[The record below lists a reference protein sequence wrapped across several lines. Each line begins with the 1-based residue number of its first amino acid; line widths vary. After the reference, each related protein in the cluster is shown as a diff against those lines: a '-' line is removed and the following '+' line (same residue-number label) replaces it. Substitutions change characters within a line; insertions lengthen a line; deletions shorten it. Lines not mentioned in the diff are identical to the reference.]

1 MSVVDGVSQESV
13 PKACSQIGG
22 ARVSSRHSFAVTTN
36 GFDLAD
42 DGDGLIRGLEVK
54 EKTIRKIKRRRGGW
68 GGGGGGEWLLQLEVV
83 WVVGDEKGR
92 GLTCQGGFTGGAG
105 GLGSR
110 EPGTQSRW
118 LFAIICALFSDIFP
132 CSTLLVKQIV
142 NVEQDGVGSAHTGI
156 CANRTFE
163 LPVKCRSFQR

>member
-36 GFDLAD
+36 GFGLAD

-54 EKTIRKIKRRRGGW
+54 EKTIRKNKKAEG
-68 GGGGGGEWLLQLEVV
+68 GGGGGGERLQQLKVV

-156 CANRTFE
+156 
-163 LPVKCRSFQR
+163 